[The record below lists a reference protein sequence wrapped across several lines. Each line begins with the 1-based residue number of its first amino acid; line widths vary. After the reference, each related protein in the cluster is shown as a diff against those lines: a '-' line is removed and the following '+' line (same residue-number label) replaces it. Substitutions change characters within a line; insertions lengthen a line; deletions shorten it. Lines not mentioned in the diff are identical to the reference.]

1 MWWPAPPQPGSEQ
14 ASFPLRPARR
24 EPKDLH
30 LPEGREGSA
39 RYQPFLWISALAS
52 ASVRALGSVLSQQA
66 SSSSSRV
73 RAGLWGTKR
82 GISKDIEREELSQG
96 FPMGNVGVS
105 PRNCLRVGPGWG
117 LLFIKCCAG
126 DTFQGSG
133 AGFSWKPIAQRGQAT
148 YPRSHRQ
155 SVAEGIHTQTCILS
169 LLLFPSWQAAECYGI
184 YHGVHGAVPGI
195 GSFHM
200 GPQRPLK

>member
-14 ASFPLRPARR
+14 ASFPLRPAWG

-82 GISKDIEREELSQG
+82 GISKDIEWEELSQG

-105 PRNCLRVGPGWG
+105 PRDCLRVGPGWV
-117 LLFIKCCAG
+117 LLLIKCCAG

-133 AGFSWKPIAQRGQAT
+133 AGVLLETNCSEK
-148 YPRSHRQ
+148 S
-155 SVAEGIHTQTCILS
+155 SNLSKVTQTVSGRGYSPRPIFS

-195 GSFHM
+195 GSSHM
-200 GPQRPLK
+200 GPQWPLK